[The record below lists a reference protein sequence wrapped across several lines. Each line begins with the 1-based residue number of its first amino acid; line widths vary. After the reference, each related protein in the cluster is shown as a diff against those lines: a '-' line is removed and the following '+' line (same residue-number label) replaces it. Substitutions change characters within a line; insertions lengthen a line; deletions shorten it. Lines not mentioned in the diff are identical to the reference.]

1 MAHKLRKKSR
11 LTPERVSANV
21 DFLGPIL
28 KSCSPADFEFW
39 REKLPHLH
47 KGIKAGLLKK
57 YKITF

>member
-1 MAHKLRKKSR
+1 MAHKLRKKTR

-28 KSCSPADFEFW
+28 KSCSPADFEYW

-47 KGIKAGLLKK
+47 KAIKSGLFKK
-57 YKITF
+57 YKINF